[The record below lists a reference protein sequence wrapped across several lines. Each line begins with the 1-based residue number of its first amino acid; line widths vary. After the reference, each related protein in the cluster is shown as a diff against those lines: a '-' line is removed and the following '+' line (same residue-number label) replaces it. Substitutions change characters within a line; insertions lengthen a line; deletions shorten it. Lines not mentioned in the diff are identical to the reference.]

1 MNALIIP
8 SSVGIDAAARRRIAE
23 RFATRAMRG
32 YANGKLAR
40 DPAYPQVAAL
50 LRGSPRSLL
59 DIGCGI
65 GLLGAYL
72 RESGL
77 VAPYLGIDLDQ
88 RKIDAASKAVAMH
101 YGDLRVKQ
109 SDARALAAFAGDVV
123 MLDVL
128 HYLDAGDQEALLDAA
143 AARVAPGG
151 LLLIRN
157 VLRDRSWRFR
167 VTVWEERLLHA
178 VGWQASSQH
187 FPSRAEVEQPLRA
200 AGLQTEAYPLW
211 RGTPFNSWLVLGR
224 RPARAE
230 LA

>member
-1 MNALIIP
+1 M
-8 SSVGIDAAARRRIAE
+8 VGIDTAARRRIAA
-23 RFATRAMRG
+23 RFATRSMRG

-40 DPAYPQVAAL
+40 DPAYPQAAAL
-50 LRGSPRSLL
+50 LRDNARPLL

-77 VAPYLGIDLDQ
+77 GMPYVGIDLDE
-88 RKIDAASKAVAMH
+88 RKIVAARAGVASH
-101 YGDLRVKQ
+101 YHDVRVEQ
-109 SDARALAAFAGDVV
+109 ADARRLATFAGDVA

-128 HYLDAGDQEALLDAA
+128 HYLGAADQQSLLAAA

-157 VLRDRSWRFR
+157 VLREASWRFR
-167 VTVWEERLLHA
+167 VTVWEEKLLHA
-178 VGWQASSQH
+178 VGWQPPALH
-187 FPSRAEVEQPLRA
+187 FPDRAEVEKTLQA
-200 AGLQTEAYPLW
+200 AGLQTEAHPLW
-211 RGTPFNSWLVLGR
+211 GRTPFNSWLVLGR
-224 RPARAE
+224 RPLE